1 MLNQGVER
9 EDIALSAFHALNGG
23 VVRVEHQASTIKK
36 PYFESEEECRKWR
49 EVHKLPELA
58 KIDVHPGETLN
69 VYIGVDAGST
79 TSKLVLM
86 TEDEK
91 VFDRF
96 YANNRGDPIN
106 VVRRGFA
113 HKGKTGTEIE
123 VIIFFFSKSEN
134 KNMKVK
140 FYSPII
146 YALILLGI
154 TVSCTKNEAAVEEI
168 PEAEEPQITETIET
182 GMILS
187 KKAQL
192 CLFGRDQK
200 MHPFVNLYEGDVVS
214 LLELDG
220 VIDTKFV
227 PDEVQADGASS
238 IAKTDTINQ
247 NPQNE
252 ESSKNG
258 ESDENVVSTGS
269 TTDKQL
275 KVTEYAHAVY
285 DNVDFW
291 IEKSVFALNSEK
303 AVVIEPATLYA
314 VYDLT
319 QKLDASPNPLKFA
332 AIVGKSFDENPESK
346 SVKIFF
352 YDTNAKSV
360 REAFVSK
367 SSISTRIDDIEVSKI
382 AEQLKNTK
390 RAALRNEL
398 FRKAA
403 KYRPCQKVLAA
414 LNANTETKKTYD
426 YQEVLKSV
434 KKIGIG
440 VNVDEL
446 LTVDQ
451 SKDPFK

>member
-1 MLNQGVER
+1 M
-9 EDIALSAFHALNGG
+9 
-23 VVRVEHQASTIKK
+23 KK
-36 PYFESEEECRKWR
+36 K
-49 EVHKLPELA
+49 
-58 KIDVHPGETLN
+58 
-69 VYIGVDAGST
+69 
-79 TSKLVLM
+79 
-86 TEDEK
+86 
-91 VFDRF
+91 F
-96 YANNRGDPIN
+96 YAPIF
-106 VVRRGFA
+106 G
-113 HKGKTGTEIE
+113 
-123 VIIFFFSKSEN
+123 
-134 KNMKVK
+134 
-140 FYSPII
+140 
-146 YALILLGI
+146 LILIGI
-154 TVSCTKNEAAVEEI
+154 FVSCTKNEAAVEEI
-168 PEAEEPQITETIET
+168 TEVEEPQITETLAT

-187 KKAQL
+187 KKASL

-200 MHPFVNLYEGDVVS
+200 MHPFVSLYEGGEVS

-227 PDEVQADGASS
+227 PDEVPADEANSE
-238 IAKTDTINQ
+238 TDANNQ
-247 NPQNE
+247 NPQND
-252 ESSKNG
+252 ESSQN
-258 ESDENVVSTGS
+258 SENQEIV
-269 TTDKQL
+269 L
-275 KVTEYAHAVY
+275 KGTEYAHAVY

-332 AIVGKSFDENPESK
+332 AIVGKSSDADSENPDSK
-346 SVKIFF
+346 SVKISF
-352 YDTNAKSV
+352 YDTNSKSV

-367 SSISTRIDDIEVSKI
+367 DSISTRIDDIEVSRI
-382 AEQLKNTK
+382 AEQLKTTK
-390 RAALRNEL
+390 RAAPRNEL

-403 KYRPCQKVLAA
+403 KYKPCQKVLAA
-414 LNANTETKKTYD
+414 LNANQETKKTYD

>member
-1 MLNQGVER
+1 M
-9 EDIALSAFHALNGG
+9 
-23 VVRVEHQASTIKK
+23 K
-36 PYFESEEECRKWR
+36 
-49 EVHKLPELA
+49 
-58 KIDVHPGETLN
+58 
-69 VYIGVDAGST
+69 
-79 TSKLVLM
+79 
-86 TEDEK
+86 
-91 VFDRF
+91 F
-96 YANNRGDPIN
+96 YTP
-106 VVRRGFA
+106 
-113 HKGKTGTEIE
+113 
-123 VIIFFFSKSEN
+123 IFFSL
-134 KNMKVK
+134 
-140 FYSPII
+140 
-146 YALILLGI
+146 AALGI
-154 TVSCTKNEAAVEEI
+154 FVSCTKNEAAVEEI
-168 PEAEEPQITETIET
+168 TEVEEPQVTETLAT

-200 MHPFVNLYEGDVVS
+200 MHPFVSLYEGDDVS

-227 PDEVQADGASS
+227 PDEVPADEANPETESETEIS
-238 IAKTDTINQ
+238 Q
-247 NPQNE
+247 NPQND
-252 ESSKNG
+252 ESSQNS

-275 KVTEYAHAVY
+275 KGTEYAHAVY

-291 IEKSVFALNSEK
+291 IEKSVFALNCEK
-303 AVVIEPATLYA
+303 AVVIEPTTLYA

-332 AIVGKSFDENPESK
+332 AIVGKSSDADSENPDSK
-346 SVKIFF
+346 SVKISF
-352 YDTNAKSV
+352 YDTNSKSV

-367 SSISTRIDDIEVSKI
+367 DSISTRIDDIEVSRI
-382 AEQLKNTK
+382 AEQLKTTK
-390 RAALRNEL
+390 RAAPRNEL

-403 KYRPCQKVLAA
+403 KYKPCQKVLAA
-414 LNANTETKKTYD
+414 LNANQETKKTYD

-451 SKDPFK
+451 SKDPFKQ